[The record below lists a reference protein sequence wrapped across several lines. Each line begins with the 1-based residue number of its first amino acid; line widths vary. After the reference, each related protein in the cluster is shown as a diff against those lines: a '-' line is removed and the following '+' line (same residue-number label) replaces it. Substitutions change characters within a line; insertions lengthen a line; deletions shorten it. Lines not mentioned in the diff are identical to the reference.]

1 MSNIWNCQPI
11 QHDTEQNREN
21 TEDKLISLRMLVP
34 HAAQIKTEK
43 ETS

>member
-1 MSNIWNCQPI
+1 MSNIWNCQLV

-34 HAAQIKTEK
+34 YATQNKDEK